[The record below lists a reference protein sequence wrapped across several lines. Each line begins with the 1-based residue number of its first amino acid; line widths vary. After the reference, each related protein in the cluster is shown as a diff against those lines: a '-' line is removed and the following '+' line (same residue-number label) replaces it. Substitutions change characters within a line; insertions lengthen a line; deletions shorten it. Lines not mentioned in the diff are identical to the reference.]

1 VVTVLALINIWIF
14 VVLLL
19 SSVLVYF
26 VEKVKQKLVEQQN
39 LEDKYEY
46 DEKIWILTEQMRNNL
61 SYLMSSGGFSMV
73 F

>member
-1 VVTVLALINIWIF
+1 
-14 VVLLL
+14 VLLL
-19 SSVLVYF
+19 SSIFIYF
-26 VEKVKQKLVEQQN
+26 IEKIKQKLEEKQN

-46 DEKIWILTEQMRNNL
+46 DEKIRILTEQMRNNL